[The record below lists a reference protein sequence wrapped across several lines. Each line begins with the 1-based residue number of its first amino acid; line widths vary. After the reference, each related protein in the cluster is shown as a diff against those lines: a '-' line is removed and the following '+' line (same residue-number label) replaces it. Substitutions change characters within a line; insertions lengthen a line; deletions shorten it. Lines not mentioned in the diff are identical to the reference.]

1 MMSEARDREGHTH
14 THTHMYMKRTRAAG
28 AYQYQTEGHRRWSLF
43 VIHTTL
49 QKINSFRHA
58 FMNSWRSHGDDDEL
72 KGRSSLTE
80 ARRRK
85 LVRTKRSGF
94 AAHYS
99 HYLDL
104 IHQFQDLYRGKLIGL
119 YQF

>member
-1 MMSEARDREGHTH
+1 MMTLTTDDERGEGQRRTHTHTH

-80 ARRRK
+80 ARRRQ
-85 LVRTKRSGF
+85 LRC
-94 AAHYS
+94 
-99 HYLDL
+99 
-104 IHQFQDLYRGKLIGL
+104 
-119 YQF
+119 